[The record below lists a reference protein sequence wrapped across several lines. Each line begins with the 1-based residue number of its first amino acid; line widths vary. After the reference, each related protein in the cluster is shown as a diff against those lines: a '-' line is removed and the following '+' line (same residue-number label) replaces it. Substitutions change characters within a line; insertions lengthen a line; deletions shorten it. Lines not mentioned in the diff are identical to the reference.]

1 MDQKELIYKLKK
13 ALGGG
18 IFDTATDESIL
29 RLTKGTFL
37 RAKIELGITMEQF
50 LKSIIST
57 VKGKDND

>member
-1 MDQKELIYKLKK
+1 MDQKELAYKLKK
-13 ALGGG
+13 ALGSG
-18 IFDTATDESIL
+18 FDASTNESIL

-57 VKGKDND
+57 LKGDIK